1 MAVIKVLLTD
11 TIVTFVNKVNDVSAG
26 LGDVALLDTSGPDS
40 DAVSSINSLDS
51 DMGRQ
56 ANLNYKDS
64 ADSAGDP
71 APKFLTIV
79 DAINRI
85 VDSDGKLQL
94 ELDSDL
100 VQTHNLAD
108 LAVDSDKIDSGAVQG
123 FHIADN
129 IIDSNHLADNII
141 DSNHLVDSAIYA
153 AKFDA
158 MTVLKIFASDSSE
171 LRKIYGP
178 ARFDTD
184 SADTFKTN
192 PWV

>member
-11 TIVTFVNKVNDVSAG
+11 TIVTFVNKVNDVSEG

-51 DMGRQ
+51 DLGRQ
-56 ANLNYKDS
+56 ANLNYAESD
-64 ADSAGDP
+64 GT
-71 APKFLTIV
+71 FLTIV

-100 VQTHNLAD
+100 VQTENIAD
-108 LAVDSDKIDSGAVQG
+108 LAVDSDKIDSGAIK
-123 FHIADN
+123 HIHLQDN
-129 IIDSNHLADNII
+129 IIDSNNMM
-141 DSNHLVDSAIYA
+141 DSVIYGS
-153 AKFDA
+153 KFDA

-178 ARFDTD
+178 ARFDKD
-184 SADTFKTN
+184 SADTFKSN

>member
-11 TIVTFVNKVNDVSAG
+11 TIVTFVNKVNDVSEG

-64 ADSAGDP
+64 ADSALDP
-71 APKFLTIV
+71 SPKFLTLV

-85 VDSDGKLQL
+85 VDSDGQLQL

-100 VQTHNLAD
+100 VQTHNIAD
-108 LAVDSDKIDSGAVQG
+108 LAVDSDKIDSAA
-123 FHIADN
+123 IKA
-129 IIDSNHLADNII
+129 IHLQ
-141 DSNHLVDSAIYA
+141 DSAIYA
-153 AKFDA
+153 SKFDA
-158 MTVLKIFASDSSE
+158 MTVMKVFASNGTE

-178 ARFDTD
+178 SRFDTD
-184 SADTFKTN
+184 SADTFKSN